1 MIVVIQTS
9 ATKILAEEEVSIQLL
24 VMGIAVEVLEL
35 GLQKKTLNLI
45 FNPMNEGLSITLIS
59 NNVGP
64 AEERVAKIL
73 A

>member
-9 ATKILAEEEVSIQLL
+9 VTGILAEEEVSIQLL

-35 GLQKKTLNLI
+35 GITEGLI
-45 FNPMNEGLSITLIS
+45 FNPKNEGFSITLIS